1 MDMDTNYPT
10 AELLLA
16 TRHYLRGE
24 IDLGTL
30 EDAALRHISI
40 LPTLPPAAPAAQLL
54 GAITLSLAELR
65 NGDISEVELRQDLQA
80 ELAAI
85 AAAATRLP
93 ATVPSEPRP

>member
-16 TRHYLRGE
+16 TRHYLRGG
-24 IDLGTL
+24 IDLGAL
-30 EDAALRHISI
+30 EDAALRHVTI
-40 LPTLPPAAPAAQLL
+40 LPTLSPAAPAARLL

-80 ELAAI
+80 GVTVLTMAARV
-85 AAAATRLP
+85 AAAAPVT
-93 ATVPSEPRP
+93 PRP

>member
-1 MDMDTNYPT
+1 MGMDTNYPT

-16 TRHYLRGE
+16 TRHYLRGG

-30 EDAALRHISI
+30 EDAALRHVSI

-80 ELAAI
+80 ELAVLTT
-85 AAAATRLP
+85 AAHVPAATP
-93 ATVPSEPRP
+93 ATPRP